1 LTLNGTDQGARSNGA
16 YQHPTAHDRQR
27 LLLARAAAPGRNDVR
42 VSDGAGHEDTAIVY
56 YAPPAVR
63 AARCRPRAR
72 PAFEQPEE
80 PAWFIDQE
88 ARDQWPFYF
97 ECDGSADDSFDVLP
111 EAVRGARWIAT
122 RRLSKP
128 EARTDL
134 SFRIAPDAARA
145 TVYVM
150 GAESPDL
157 AAALSRA
164 GLRDTGVRGQWRDNA
179 LRLVPFRLYAAEA
192 RGGDRVAIPA

>member
-1 LTLNGTDQGARSNGA
+1 MHYAPPG
-16 YQHPTAHDRQR
+16 
-27 LLLARAAAPGRNDVR
+27 AAAP
-42 VSDGAGHEDTAIVY
+42 EDTGL
-56 YAPPAVR
+56 VR
-63 AARCRPRAR
+63 ELRSSNPRS
-72 PAFEQPEE
+72 

-97 ECDGSADDSFDVLP
+97 ECDGTADDTFDVLP

-134 SFRIAPDAARA
+134 SFQIAPDAPRA

-150 GAESPDL
+150 GAEDPGL
-157 AAALSRA
+157 AAALAQA

-179 LRLVPFRLYAAEA
+179 LRLVPFRLYALEV
-192 RGGDRVAIPA
+192 RGGDRVRVPGATADYVVLIKAGV

>member
-1 LTLNGTDQGARSNGA
+1 M
-16 YQHPTAHDRQR
+16 
-27 LLLARAAAPGRNDVR
+27 
-42 VSDGAGHEDTAIVY
+42 SDGAGHDDTAIVY
-56 YAPPAVR
+56 YAPPAV
-63 AARCRPRAR
+63 
-72 PAFEQPEE
+72 PAPPDAGLVRDLRSSNPKS

-97 ECDGSADDSFDVLP
+97 ECDGSADDTFDVLP
-111 EAVRGARWIAT
+111 EAVRGARWITT

-150 GAESPDL
+150 GAESPAL

-192 RGGDRVAIPA
+192 RGGDRVAIPGVTADYVVLVKGGV